1 MITALPS
8 GRVCAATH
16 GGAAFPSDWLLQD
29 FDRWMTM
36 KYGQRGTPGG
46 NGRLM
51 YRCPCH
57 DDTHRSLSARV
68 WNGKLDLK
76 CFAGCPVERVEQTIG
91 YIPNHYW
98 PAPPEGRTESITG
111 EQTIRRVD
119 LREGR
124 RILTMLWERFEA
136 EMQSLFPARTQE
148 YLLQRRIPYRTGRLV
163 PSEGLWSVLVRELP
177 DTERLVRCGFAI
189 PDKEPITPCMAL
201 RPKRIIIPYFWEGR
215 VIAIKSRT
223 LATGSSRLRYCG
235 LPGWGSHV
243 YISDAPPDS
252 VVLVV
257 EGELKSLI
265 IRYYA
270 HLPCVAVPGVQ
281 NAHRELVRLCQER
294 RLYPILLFDTE
305 PWKAGVSTA
314 ARELSLRL
322 ARAGVAHRV
331 LWLPLEP
338 GSIRTAPDDYLLE
351 HGTQQ
356 FTAALL
362 DLLSRRYHE
371 DNTPPNPK
379 DAVAPIKPSMD
390 YVTTLLHKSTW

>member
-1 MITALPS
+1 MA
-8 GRVCAATH
+8 
-16 GGAAFPSDWLLQD
+16 
-29 FDRWMTM
+29 M

-68 WNGKLDLK
+68 RNGRLDLK
-76 CFAGCPVERVEQTIG
+76 CFAGCPIERVEQTIG
-91 YIPNHYW
+91 YTPNRYRYDRYESI
-98 PAPPEGRTESITG
+98 PPEARTEAETDGRTDR
-111 EQTIRRVD
+111 QVD

-136 EMQSLFPARTQE
+136 EMQSLFPAVTRE
-148 YLLQRRIPYRTGRLV
+148 YLLKRRIPYRTGRLV

-177 DTERLVRCGFAI
+177 DPEQLVRCGFAI
-189 PDKEPITPCMAL
+189 PDKEPLTPCMAL
-201 RPKRIIIPYFWEGR
+201 RPRRIIIPYFREGR

-223 LATGSSRLRYCG
+223 LATDSSRLRYCG

-243 YISDAPPDS
+243 YIADAPPNS

-257 EGELKSLI
+257 EGELKALL

-281 NAHRELVRLCQER
+281 NAHGELVRLCRER
-294 RLYPILLFDTE
+294 KLFPILLFDTE
-305 PWKAGVSTA
+305 PWKAAVSTA
-314 ARELSLRL
+314 AQALSLRL
-322 ARAGVAHRV
+322 SRAGVPHRV

-351 HGTQQ
+351 HGTPR
-356 FTAALL
+356 FIDTLL
-362 DLLSRRYHE
+362 ELLNRYRE
-371 DNTPPNPK
+371 D
-379 DAVAPIKPSMD
+379 DAPIGRIR
-390 YVTTLLHKSTW
+390 

>member
-1 MITALPS
+1 MITVLPS
-8 GRVCAATH
+8 GRLCTTTH
-16 GGAAFPSDWLLQD
+16 SGAAFPSDWVLQD
-29 FDRWMTM
+29 FDRWMAM

-76 CFAGCPVERVEQTIG
+76 CFAGCPVDRVEQTIG
-91 YIPNHYW
+91 YTQNRYRPI
-98 PAPPEGRTESITG
+98 PPEVMIESDTSGQTG
-111 EQTIRRVD
+111 RRVD

-136 EMQSLFPARTQE
+136 EMQSLFPARTRE
-148 YLLQRRIPYRTGRLV
+148 YLLQRRIPYRTGRIV

-177 DTERLVRCGFAI
+177 DTERLVHCGFAI
-189 PDKEPITPCMAL
+189 PDREPITPCMAL
-201 RPKRIIIPYFWEGR
+201 RPKRIIIPYFREGR

-223 LATGSSRLRYCG
+223 LATDSSRLRYCG

-243 YISDAPPDS
+243 YIADAPPNS

-257 EGELKSLI
+257 EGELKALI

-281 NAHRELVRLCQER
+281 NAHRELVQLCHER
-294 RLYPILLFDTE
+294 GLYPILLFDTE
-305 PWKAGVSTA
+305 PWKAAVSA
-314 ARELSLRL
+314 AAQELSLRL
-322 ARAGVAHRV
+322 SRANVPHRI

-351 HGTQQ
+351 HGAQR
-356 FTAALL
+356 FIAALL
-362 DLLSRRYHE
+362 DLLNRYQE
-371 DNTPPNPK
+371 DATPPNPE
-379 DAVAPIKPSMD
+379 DAIQPIQPPMD
-390 YVTTLLHKSTW
+390 RGTTLLHKSSR